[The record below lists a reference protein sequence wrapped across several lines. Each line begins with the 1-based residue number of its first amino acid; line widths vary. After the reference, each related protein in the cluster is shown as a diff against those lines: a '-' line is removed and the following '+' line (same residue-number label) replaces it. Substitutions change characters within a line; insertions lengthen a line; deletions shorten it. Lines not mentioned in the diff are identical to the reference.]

1 MTDLPG
7 LRRAYAAGM
16 LTVAVL
22 GPVEVRRDDV
32 RLAVPSGKT
41 TEVLVRLALD
51 AGRPVRAERII
62 DELWGGERTARNT
75 LQAKVSALRRALGDP
90 GLVASGPDG
99 YTLRVDPGA
108 VDALRVVGLAAA
120 AGDARRRGP
129 STS

>member
-108 VDALRVVGLAAA
+108 VDALRVVELAAA